1 MAKSRRANA
10 VVFGFDFQVNA
21 AIVLMIENI
30 EDLKSL
36 RLEGNYEDIEIE
48 LENNQYILAQAK
60 AVERSSSD
68 FRNVRKNLEKSLI
81 SLSEGNQKVDAQ
93 RLILITNSPNP
104 LNEEAS
110 RSIFWGDAHRE
121 FLSLPESSQEL
132 IRRYLDNIN
141 QPLDTDKFMIQILPF
156 ETDNDIERY
165 KVVKRVVDDFI
176 GDLNLNIPGLGK
188 KLLSIWHEEVF
199 ENGTK
204 KDQKRTFVLPEQQN
218 DLHTIIFGTENVDIL
233 GNLLGAFY
241 VDQEKGWTLLNRG
254 VVIGSIHF
262 KIEELIRGLSDCDCS
277 ELIRKEAQLSREMT
291 KYKQMFSVAQY
302 RETLDQEAGELVT
315 DSYEEESDVTV
326 NQLLLRKKRLKSELR
341 RIDNTLSDNRRF
353 KKFVADMKLLVQAPD
368 GSTFPVTENNIVGL
382 NDAIDLLIAKRK
394 MVSKEFATVSG
405 LLDRIEKDKDKEY
418 EQLEFYKSAS
428 QLEIFDKRIARMPMN
443 PVTIDQEI
451 KRLDKEIK
459 SIRTEINN
467 ITRNNN
473 SVVSAISKNVIKYAE
488 ELGLGNKETIP
499 ASYLFTSNLKELSGA
514 VLHKTAFA
522 FRLAYITVIEDT
534 LKIKLPIILDSPSGK
549 EVDQANIKLMMDI
562 LKRDF
567 ADHQIIIASI
577 FNYDF
582 DEAKIIEIKERLI
595 TENSL

>member
-156 ETDNDIERY
+156 EKDNDIERY

-188 KLLSIWHEEVF
+188 KLLSIWHEEVL

-204 KDQKRTFVLPEQQN
+204 KDAAIQLKKKDLIWPIMVVATDVGYCDNSFADIFDSSKRVEEARCREENRQRKEQEIRLVKELVKKAEDYRIAKEIREYIQAMIDSGNEDITPEWIEWALKKA
-218 DLHTIIFGTENVDIL
+218 DWYDPSIETEDEYL
-233 GNLLGAFY
+233 GKR
-241 VDQEKGWTLLNRG
+241 QHEK
-254 VVIGSIHF
+254 SA
-262 KIEELIRGLSDCDCS
+262 EEKEKSLQDS
-277 ELIRKEAQLSREMT
+277 IRKSW
-291 KYKQMFSVAQY
+291 YW
-302 RETLDQEAGELVT
+302 
-315 DSYEEESDVTV
+315 
-326 NQLLLRKKRLKSELR
+326 
-341 RIDNTLSDNRRF
+341 
-353 KKFVADMKLLVQAPD
+353 
-368 GSTFPVTENNIVGL
+368 
-382 NDAIDLLIAKRK
+382 
-394 MVSKEFATVSG
+394 
-405 LLDRIEKDKDKEY
+405 
-418 EQLEFYKSAS
+418 
-428 QLEIFDKRIARMPMN
+428 
-443 PVTIDQEI
+443 
-451 KRLDKEIK
+451 
-459 SIRTEINN
+459 
-467 ITRNNN
+467 
-473 SVVSAISKNVIKYAE
+473 
-488 ELGLGNKETIP
+488 
-499 ASYLFTSNLKELSGA
+499 
-514 VLHKTAFA
+514 
-522 FRLAYITVIEDT
+522 
-534 LKIKLPIILDSPSGK
+534 
-549 EVDQANIKLMMDI
+549 
-562 LKRDF
+562 
-567 ADHQIIIASI
+567 
-577 FNYDF
+577 
-582 DEAKIIEIKERLI
+582 
-595 TENSL
+595 

>member
-156 ETDNDIERY
+156 ETDND
-165 KVVKRVVDDFI
+165 
-176 GDLNLNIPGLGK
+176 
-188 KLLSIWHEEVF
+188 
-199 ENGTK
+199 
-204 KDQKRTFVLPEQQN
+204 
-218 DLHTIIFGTENVDIL
+218 
-233 GNLLGAFY
+233 
-241 VDQEKGWTLLNRG
+241 
-254 VVIGSIHF
+254 
-262 KIEELIRGLSDCDCS
+262 
-277 ELIRKEAQLSREMT
+277 
-291 KYKQMFSVAQY
+291 
-302 RETLDQEAGELVT
+302 
-315 DSYEEESDVTV
+315 TV

>member
-141 QPLDTDKFMIQILPF
+141 QPL
-156 ETDNDIERY
+156 
-165 KVVKRVVDDFI
+165 
-176 GDLNLNIPGLGK
+176 
-188 KLLSIWHEEVF
+188 
-199 ENGTK
+199 
-204 KDQKRTFVLPEQQN
+204 
-218 DLHTIIFGTENVDIL
+218 
-233 GNLLGAFY
+233 
-241 VDQEKGWTLLNRG
+241 
-254 VVIGSIHF
+254 
-262 KIEELIRGLSDCDCS
+262 
-277 ELIRKEAQLSREMT
+277 
-291 KYKQMFSVAQY
+291 
-302 RETLDQEAGELVT
+302 
-315 DSYEEESDVTV
+315 
-326 NQLLLRKKRLKSELR
+326 
-341 RIDNTLSDNRRF
+341 
-353 KKFVADMKLLVQAPD
+353 D

>member
-204 KDQKRTFVLPEQQN
+204 
-218 DLHTIIFGTENVDIL
+218 
-233 GNLLGAFY
+233 
-241 VDQEKGWTLLNRG
+241 
-254 VVIGSIHF
+254 
-262 KIEELIRGLSDCDCS
+262 
-277 ELIRKEAQLSREMT
+277 
-291 KYKQMFSVAQY
+291 
-302 RETLDQEAGELVT
+302 
-315 DSYEEESDVTV
+315 
-326 NQLLLRKKRLKSELR
+326 
-341 RIDNTLSDNRRF
+341 RF

>member
-156 ETDNDIERY
+156 ETDND
-165 KVVKRVVDDFI
+165 
-176 GDLNLNIPGLGK
+176 
-188 KLLSIWHEEVF
+188 
-199 ENGTK
+199 
-204 KDQKRTFVLPEQQN
+204 
-218 DLHTIIFGTENVDIL
+218 
-233 GNLLGAFY
+233 
-241 VDQEKGWTLLNRG
+241 
-254 VVIGSIHF
+254 
-262 KIEELIRGLSDCDCS
+262 
-277 ELIRKEAQLSREMT
+277 
-291 KYKQMFSVAQY
+291 
-302 RETLDQEAGELVT
+302 
-315 DSYEEESDVTV
+315 EEESDVTV

-382 NDAIDLLIAKRK
+382 NDAIDLLIAKC
-394 MVSKEFATVSG
+394 
-405 LLDRIEKDKDKEY
+405 
-418 EQLEFYKSAS
+418 
-428 QLEIFDKRIARMPMN
+428 
-443 PVTIDQEI
+443 
-451 KRLDKEIK
+451 
-459 SIRTEINN
+459 
-467 ITRNNN
+467 
-473 SVVSAISKNVIKYAE
+473 
-488 ELGLGNKETIP
+488 
-499 ASYLFTSNLKELSGA
+499 
-514 VLHKTAFA
+514 
-522 FRLAYITVIEDT
+522 
-534 LKIKLPIILDSPSGK
+534 IL
-549 EVDQANIKLMMDI
+549 
-562 LKRDF
+562 
-567 ADHQIIIASI
+567 
-577 FNYDF
+577 
-582 DEAKIIEIKERLI
+582 
-595 TENSL
+595 T

>member
-204 KDQKRTFVLPEQQN
+204 KDAAIQLKKK
-218 DLHTIIFGTENVDIL
+218 DLIWPIMVVATDVGYCDNSFADIFDSSAYDEIV
-233 GNLLGAFY
+233 
-241 VDQEKGWTLLNRG
+241 R
-254 VVIGSIHF
+254 
-262 KIEELIRGLSDCDCS
+262 
-277 ELIRKEAQLSREMT
+277 
-291 KYKQMFSVAQY
+291 QY
-302 RETLDQEAGELVT
+302 RET
-315 DSYEEESDVTV
+315 
-326 NQLLLRKKRLKSELR
+326 
-341 RIDNTLSDNRRF
+341 
-353 KKFVADMKLLVQAPD
+353 
-368 GSTFPVTENNIVGL
+368 
-382 NDAIDLLIAKRK
+382 
-394 MVSKEFATVSG
+394 
-405 LLDRIEKDKDKEY
+405 
-418 EQLEFYKSAS
+418 
-428 QLEIFDKRIARMPMN
+428 
-443 PVTIDQEI
+443 
-451 KRLDKEIK
+451 
-459 SIRTEINN
+459 
-467 ITRNNN
+467 
-473 SVVSAISKNVIKYAE
+473 ISKNVIKYAE